1 MGVSGEKL
9 QTKSQCSGKTVK
21 MQLISKPVNTNVVII
36 FDLVIKRLIV
46 YWVGSGTVAE
56 ALEATTDKLV
66 TEAP

>member
-1 MGVSGEKL
+1 
-9 QTKSQCSGKTVK
+9 

-66 TEAP
+66 TEAS